1 MCTQKTKARKYQLTF
16 NNPVDHGFTHE
27 VIRTTL
33 ASFPGIQYW
42 CMCDEV
48 GEQGTPHTHLYL
60 YSPNAILFT
69 TLQNRFMGAHIE
81 MAKGSHQANRD
92 YIRKE
97 GRWLDDGKH
106 ETNLP
111 ETFEESGDL
120 PPERDKRQSV
130 SSEIL
135 EMISSG
141 ASNAEILMQFPSAMN
156 RLQHIEAAR
165 QTLLE
170 NRFRSQWR
178 DLQVTYLWGKTGVGK
193 TRSIMEL
200 YGYENVFHVTNYA
213 HPFDDYPFLGI
224 ADYFIYFHASY
235 GACFTK
241 VFLVSNIPLSDQYPN
256 VQVTEPETYRAFCRR
271 INQGALE
278 MQADSGDEPF

>member
-106 ETNLP
+106 ET
-111 ETFEESGDL
+111 
-120 PPERDKRQSV
+120 V
-130 SSEIL
+130 
-135 EMISSG
+135 
-141 ASNAEILMQFPSAMN
+141 
-156 RLQHIEAAR
+156 
-165 QTLLE
+165 
-170 NRFRSQWR
+170 
-178 DLQVTYLWGKTGVGK
+178 
-193 TRSIMEL
+193 
-200 YGYENVFHVTNYA
+200 
-213 HPFDDYPFLGI
+213 LG
-224 ADYFIYFHASY
+224 
-235 GACFTK
+235 
-241 VFLVSNIPLSDQYPN
+241 
-256 VQVTEPETYRAFCRR
+256 
-271 INQGALE
+271 
-278 MQADSGDEPF
+278 